1 MSNIDWSKAPKG
13 TDLHVGGCEPN
24 WWRGT
29 SDGKFEFW
37 NNHEW
42 IKSTINPTRDY
53 HGDTVTFRTVEFNQL
68 TSTDDAQQAP
78 DMVNHP
84 PHYQSD
90 NGIECIDA
98 IRAALGR
105 DGFIA
110 YCIGNSMKYQWRE
123 KADKLED
130 MRKAAW
136 YLSRAIEEQSK

>member
-1 MSNIDWSKAPKG
+1 MNDKQQLQELSEEIGDFQPF
-13 TDLHVGGCEPN
+13 
-24 WWRGT
+24 T
-29 SDGKFEFW
+29 SIEG
-37 NNHEW
+37 
-42 IKSTINPTRDY
+42 
-53 HGDTVTFRTVEFNQL
+53 
-68 TSTDDAQQAP
+68 AQPEP

-110 YCIGNSMKYQWRE
+110 YCVGNSMKYHWRE

-136 YLSRAIEEQSK
+136 YLNRAIEEQSK